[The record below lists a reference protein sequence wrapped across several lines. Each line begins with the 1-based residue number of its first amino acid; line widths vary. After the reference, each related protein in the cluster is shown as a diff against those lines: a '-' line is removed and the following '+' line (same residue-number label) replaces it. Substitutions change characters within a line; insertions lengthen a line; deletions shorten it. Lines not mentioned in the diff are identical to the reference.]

1 MVIDAG
7 QDLDFNKIENY
18 LYSNF
23 EVKKIKRYKIQKK
36 TINIQFESVS
46 GLDYRVTLDKDKF
59 KKEHNYVN
67 NNPRQ
72 KRACYSGECIKHRD
86 P

>member
-1 MVIDAG
+1 MVIDVG

-36 TINIQFESVS
+36 TINVQFESVS

-59 KKEHNYVN
+59 KKEN
-67 NNPRQ
+67 
-72 KRACYSGECIKHRD
+72 
-86 P
+86 